1 MLKTLALV
9 ALTCICTFGKAQ
21 RKESPALLV
30 TMHYDTLKVWVSAG
44 ESVGDIHSIR
54 IKKDSLDKRT
64 ESWPASAVRSLI
76 VANGPYYRG
85 AAVLLDQTP
94 VDLEV
99 SGSFDSSYITLV
111 QDTVLLKTEF
121 LGEKISL
128 FSLIDHN
135 KSHFFVQMGGGS
147 IQELFDRRYKL
158 LRNGEV
164 VETEDKTYLRQL
176 EQLMAD
182 CPNVATNLLDVS
194 YNSDALKKAARIYNN
209 CGQKAKTVYE
219 SETVK
224 GRFQIALLAG
234 LGFSDISV
242 QSSPGNP
249 LNLTNPVKSNSSFA
263 GGVGFDYFFGRTD
276 KKFSIAGTVLYD
288 HIQGSESQYREYGSP
303 QAYTLQTL
311 TIDYKAVQ
319 VDVLCR
325 YTIPLQGDLRPF
337 IDGGSTFFGALSKN
351 NTTNVDEFYDNAHH
365 VSNTDPFDGGFK
377 SFQAGLIVGA
387 GLRYKRLGL
396 EYKFESISNI
406 GSYGN
411 IGVRVNAQQL
421 MLFFNLK
428 N

>member
-9 ALTCICTFGKAQ
+9 SFIFICTFGKAQ
-21 RKESPALLV
+21 RRESPALLI
-30 TMHYDTLKVWVSAG
+30 TTHNDTLKVWVSGG
-44 ESVGDIHSIR
+44 ESTGDIHSIR
-54 IKKDSLDKRT
+54 IKKDSLDKKP
-64 ESWPASAVRSLI
+64 ESWPASAVRSL
-76 VANGPYYRG
+76 VVVNGPYYVG
-85 AAVLLDQTP
+85 TALLLDKTP
-94 VDLEV
+94 ADLEV
-99 SGSFDSSYITLV
+99 SGTFDSSYLALV
-111 QDTVLLKTEF
+111 QDTVLLKAEF

-128 FSLIDHN
+128 FSLIDHT
-135 KSHFFVQMGGGS
+135 KSHFFVQMRGGS
-147 IQELFDRRYKL
+147 ILELFDRRYKL
-158 LRNGEV
+158 LRNGEA
-164 VETEDKTYLRQL
+164 VETEDKTYLHQL

-182 CPNVATNLLDVS
+182 CPDVATNLLDVS
-194 YNSDALKKAARIYNN
+194 YNSDALKKAARAYNN
-209 CGQKAKTVYE
+209 CGQRAKTVYE
-219 SETVK
+219 TETAK
-224 GRFQIALLAG
+224 GRLQIALLAG

-249 LNLTNPVKSNSSFA
+249 LNLSNPVKTNSSFA

-276 KKFSIAGTVLYD
+276 KKFSIAGALLYD

-303 QAYTLQTL
+303 QAYSLQTL
-311 TIDYKAVQ
+311 TIEYTAVQ

-325 YTIPLQGDLRPF
+325 YTIPLQGNLRPF
-337 IDGGSTFFGALSKN
+337 IDGGSTFFSALSKN
-351 NTTNVDEFYDNAHH
+351 NTVSVDEFYDNAHH
-365 VSNTDPFDGGFK
+365 VSNTDPFNGGFK
-377 SFQAGLIVGA
+377 SFQAGLIAGA